1 MPLSLNFLCCGR
13 LIATL
18 SLCSLLFFPQKL
30 LSAELKTL
38 WTIENTFQLP
48 ESAAFDPKR
57 NQIYVSNIVKYAKD
71 GTGFISRIDANGKN
85 LELKWLAGLNSPTG
99 LSVYQDFLYAVDMD
113 VLLVI
118 DLKKGQIIKKIK
130 APDSGKP
137 PVLNDVA
144 ISTQGDVY
152 VSGSASRK
160 IYKLE
165 NGSLSI
171 FVSDK
176 KSLLKANGLLVDDL
190 SGNNG
195 HLIHGGQFWS
205 RFSLKNATLL
215 TATSRPSPS
224 SKLYGFDGIT
234 HDGKG
239 GYIVTMINDSR
250 LWRITKEGKTHPLS
264 EEKINGIDI
273 HFDKE
278 SRRLFVPR
286 VGGGL
291 SVFQVE

>member
-1 MPLSLNFLCCGR
+1 MSLSFCR
-13 LIATL
+13 FIAIV
-18 SLCSLLFFPQKL
+18 SLCGFLLYPQK
-30 LSAELKTL
+30 AFTTELKTL
-38 WTIENTFQLP
+38 WSIEKTFQLP
-48 ESAAFDPKR
+48 ESATFDPTR

-71 GTGFISRIDANGKN
+71 GTGFISRIDADGKN
-85 LELKWLAGLNSPTG
+85 LKLKWISGLNSPTG

-113 VLLVI
+113 VLVII
-118 DLKKGQIIKKIK
+118 DLKKGQIVSRIKT
-130 APDSGKP
+130 PDSEKP

-144 ISTQGDVY
+144 ISKQGDVY

-165 NGSLSI
+165 NETLVI
-171 FVSDK
+171 FVDDK
-176 KSLLKANGLLVDDL
+176 KALLKANGLLVDDDL
-190 SGNNG
+190 LGEKG

-205 RFSLKNATLL
+205 RFSRENAKLL
-215 TATSRPSPS
+215 TDSSHPAPS

-234 HDGKG
+234 HDRDG
-239 GYIVTMINDSR
+239 GYIVTVIDDPR
-250 LWRITKEGKTHPLS
+250 LWHITKDGETRPLS
-264 EEKINGIDI
+264 QQKIKGIDI

-291 SVFQVE
+291 TVFQVD